1 MSADGYAGAF
11 AQTDI
16 DKLVAAIDGN
26 YPGWVDGMG
35 PLVLG
40 HEQPE
45 LIIKLT
51 NSFLQTSPKLA
62 RHFARVTFRYDYRL
76 DLSFLATPTLILQCA
91 HDVIAPLAVGHYL
104 HEQLAYS

>member
-11 AQTDI
+11 AQTNI
-16 DKLVAAIDGN
+16 DKLLAAMDSN
-26 YPGWVDGMG
+26 YPGWVDGVG

-45 LIIKLT
+45 LITELT
-51 NSFLQTSPKLA
+51 NSFLQTNPKLA
-62 RHFARVTFRYDYRL
+62 RHFARVTSRYDHCL
-76 DLSFLATPTLILQCA
+76 DLSFLATPTLILQCV

-104 HEQLAYS
+104 HE